1 MKSRF
6 AMLAIIIA
14 QTLATHVSAQDSTG
28 CPQEGPA
35 SPLALH
41 EEWIMNGWE
50 RREGDPKF
58 NFVEKMGKY
67 YDLEQP
73 GGVFWDNFAPGDK
86 QLFSDASV
94 YGPNWEDLQNA
105 ARSVLHGMTDGHHVV
120 VGEKVASSAVGF
132 VGRLERLDGTVI
144 AFDARSQLGW
154 ACVNGIWKIK
164 QELNYAWVVE
174 PDEIENTL
182 GKMIGQ

>member
-1 MKSRF
+1 MKSGF

-14 QTLATHVSAQDSTG
+14 QSLATHVSAQDSTG

-41 EEWIMNGWE
+41 EEWIMKGWE
-50 RREGDPKF
+50 RREGDPQF
-58 NFVEKMGKY
+58 NFVQKMGKY
-67 YDLEQP
+67 YDLEEP

-105 ARSVLHGMTDGHHVV
+105 ATSVLHGMTDGHHVV

-132 VGRLERLDGTVI
+132 VGRLERLDGTVM

-182 GKMIGQ
+182 GKMIRQ

>member
-1 MKSRF
+1 MKNRF

-41 EEWIMNGWE
+41 EEWIMKGWE
-50 RREGDPKF
+50 RREGDPTF
-58 NFVEKMGKY
+58 SFVEKMGKY
-67 YDLEQP
+67 YDLDDP
-73 GGVFWDNFAPGDK
+73 GGVYWDNFAPGDT

-120 VGEKVASSAVGF
+120 VGEKVASLAVGF

-154 ACVNGIWKIK
+154 ACVNGICKIK